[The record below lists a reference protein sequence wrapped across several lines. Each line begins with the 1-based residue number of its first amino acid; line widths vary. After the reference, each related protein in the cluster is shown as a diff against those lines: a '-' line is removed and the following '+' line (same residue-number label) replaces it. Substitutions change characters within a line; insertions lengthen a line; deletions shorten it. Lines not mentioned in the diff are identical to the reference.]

1 MISFSLIFRNVV
13 VLAHLHLLK
22 IHLVLLGSVLV
33 HLLLG
38 LLMVIMALS
47 VNLILRGVVIL
58 VRLVNH
64 SLLIALFFLALD
76 IWLLLKVVLL
86 LRVNF
91 GALLGGSTA

>member
-64 SLLIALFFLALD
+64 SLLISLFFLALD